1 MHNHGIAAQVLHIII
16 GGTYITAELPGCF
29 PGQHTAQLQ
38 IADPYR
44 AVFPAGNFGITWG
57 CSIITVI
64 IVIIL
69 LLLWVLGRRLCIV
82 FVFTRIFTVLCLI
95 RFFRLLGV
103 PRFLWQRILCGGI
116 FPVLAI
122 ATLIIF
128 LRLWQNHRPLLDI

>member
-1 MHNHGIAAQVLHIII
+1 MYDYGIAAQVLHIII

-44 AVFPAGNFGITWG
+44 AVFPVRCFGIAWR
-57 CSIITVI
+57 CRITAVI
-64 IVIIL
+64 IVIL
-69 LLLWVLGRRLCIV
+69 LLLWVLGRRLSII
-82 FVFTRIFTVLCLI
+82 FVLTRIFTVLCLI

-122 ATLIIF
+122 AAFVIF

>member
-1 MHNHGIAAQVLHIII
+1 MYDYGIAAQVLHIII

-82 FVFTRIFTVLCLI
+82 FVLTRIFTVLCLI

-116 FPVLAI
+116 LPVMAI
-122 ATLIIF
+122 AAFVIF
-128 LRLWQNHRPLLDI
+128 LRLRQNHRPLLDI